1 MLPGCTSATR
11 TVDPAEGAGPS
22 QNHAGPSPAH
32 ATATAAATTRAYW
45 ERRCRITTAIAVFAA
60 TIRKLVSNTPRVWP
74 GASVTGWF
82 HCDAPSNAH
91 GPPRLGQDRTASA
104 ITHALGNTTTAA
116 RLPWALIGT
125 DSSRCAAH
133 PQGSHN
139 APSPMASATSSG
151 PALGSSQYWV
161 ASTYPAIPHHARATP
176 DGQGANQRPGT
187 RQQPVLGSQ
196 YVPGHTAPRPH
207 SGLPGG
213 GRGERHQQQGDNT
226 EPRQPPPRR
235 RGKRE
240 CRKRADDECRRAP
253 AGGGQLRCSTPR
265 RYWRSPDPAIFR
277 ARTGSDIATCTRP
290 PSCPPAERIE
300 RRYRAGSSGSNAT
313 QVFSTETRT
322 HRTDHVRAVA

>member
-60 TIRKLVSNTPRVWP
+60 TIRKLVSHTPP
-74 GASVTGWF
+74 SEAEASVAGWF

-116 RLPWALIGT
+116 RLPWAVIGT

-161 ASTYPAIPHHARATP
+161 ASTYPAIPHHARTAASRAVGAGSATNNRGTTLNHASHHH
-176 DGQGANQRPGT
+176 DGAGNASAGSGPTTNAAARPRAVVSLGLVGTVATHLPTTANQEIHVPPQRRTAAPDA
-187 RQQPVLGSQ
+187 LGCRR
-196 YVPGHTAPRPH
+196 Y
-207 SGLPGG
+207 L
-213 GRGERHQQQGDNT
+213 
-226 EPRQPPPRR
+226 PPP
-235 RGKRE
+235 
-240 CRKRADDECRRAP
+240 
-253 AGGGQLRCSTPR
+253 
-265 RYWRSPDPAIFR
+265 
-277 ARTGSDIATCTRP
+277 
-290 PSCPPAERIE
+290 
-300 RRYRAGSSGSNAT
+300 
-313 QVFSTETRT
+313 
-322 HRTDHVRAVA
+322 